1 MRIPFI
7 TQFIERRNAT
17 TTLRDPERWL
27 IEALGGPAS
36 KAGARVNSATA
47 IKVAAVFACVRL
59 ISETIASLPL
69 TLYERKANGKG
80 KDKAISHPLYALLKE
95 CPNPETTAF
104 AFWQMFIT
112 NALLC
117 GDAFALIV
125 RNKDGRILELWNIPT
140 GKVRIYRNPNTKE
153 RVYLVSLDDGMQLR
167 VYPENMF
174 HLQGMRFS
182 KDDKSLDPIDLARE
196 ALGLAL
202 ATEEFGSRFFSQGAN
217 LGGIVE
223 YPGGM
228 NDEAFERF
236 KTSFN
241 EKYSGLGNSSKVIF
255 LEDGAKYQKISANPN
270 ESQFLETRKFQV
282 VEIARFFNVPPHM
295 IMDLERATFSNIE
308 QQSINFVVYC
318 LMPWFVR
325 IEQTIAK
332 DLLLPSERARFFTKY
347 NANALLRGDTAARTA
362 YYQAGRQNG
371 YLSADDIRE
380 LEDMDALPE
389 GQGGDV
395 YLVNGN
401 MIPATMAG
409 KAQLKGGKND
419 DAANSTGSA

>member
-1 MRIPFI
+1 MRIPILSQLF
-7 TQFIERRNAT
+7 ERRNT
-17 TTLRDPERWL
+17 TTLRDPEHWL

-36 KAGARVNSATA
+36 KAGTRVNAETA
-47 IKVAAVFACVRL
+47 VKVAAVFACVRL

-69 TLYERKANGKG
+69 TLFERKPKG
-80 KDKAISHPLYALLKE
+80 KDKAVGHPLYALLRE

-104 AFWQMFIT
+104 AFWQMFLT

-117 GDAFALIV
+117 GDAFALVV
-125 RNKDGRILELWNIPT
+125 RNQGGRIIELWNIPT
-140 GKVRIYRNPNTKE
+140 GSVRICRNPVTKE
-153 RVYLVSLDDGMQLR
+153 RLFLITLDDGTQMK

-174 HLQGMRFS
+174 HLQGMRFA
-182 KDDKSLDPIDLARE
+182 KSDRSLNPIDIARE

-217 LGGIVE
+217 MGGIVE
-223 YPGGM
+223 YPGGL
-228 NDEAFERF
+228 DDKAFDRF

-241 EKYSGLGNSSKVIF
+241 EKYAGLGNSSRVLF
-255 LEDGAKYQKISANPN
+255 LEDGAKYQKISFTPD

-282 VEIARFFNVPPHM
+282 IEIARFFNVPPHL

-308 QQSINFVVYC
+308 QQSINFVIYC

-325 IEQTIAK
+325 IEQAILK
-332 DLLLPSERARFFTKY
+332 DLLLPSERAKLFAKF
-347 NANALLRGDTAARTA
+347 NANALLRGDTTARTA

-371 YLSADDIRE
+371 YLSSDDIRE
-380 LEDMDALPE
+380 LEDMDALPDN
-389 GQGGDV
+389 QGGDV

-409 KAQLKGGKND
+409 KVQLKGGKKD
-419 DAANSTGSA
+419 DAAGGTDSA